1 MSIPL
6 IPYAGQDGP
15 EYSIESDP
23 ATARNATR
31 RRNIEKRRTARVERL
46 ERLLIRSLY
55 ALGQADLYLE
65 LINDI
70 REELN
75 RGPEDRLKSAPSRVC
90 REGKAAVAAFQG
102 GEGIDGISAIDST
115 P

>member
-1 MSIPL
+1 MEG
-6 IPYAGQDGP
+6 A
-15 EYSIESDP
+15 E
-23 ATARNATR
+23 ARIHNVR
-31 RRNIEKRRTARVERL
+31 RHYRKHNLRRVERL

-55 ALGQADLYLE
+55 MLQRYGIDPNQAYDL
-65 LINDI
+65 ITDI